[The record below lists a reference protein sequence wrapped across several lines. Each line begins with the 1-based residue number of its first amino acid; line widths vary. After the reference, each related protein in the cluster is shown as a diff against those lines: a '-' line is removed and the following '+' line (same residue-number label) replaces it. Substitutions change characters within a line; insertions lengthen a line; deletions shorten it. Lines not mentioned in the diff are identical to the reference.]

1 MFVGKYWA
9 IEIGPLHGEVGG
21 RGIINGS
28 GDTNRRYNELDI
40 VIGRGMGE
48 WDLLLENKFILRII
62 TQSERDGWQMLQRKL
77 IYLIVINEKRTTRTG
92 KLSNLGK

>member
-28 GDTNRRYNELDI
+28 GDTNRRYNELDR
-40 VIGRGMGE
+40 VMGRGMGE
-48 WDLLLENKFILRII
+48 WGLLLENKLILRII
-62 TQSERDGWQMLQRKL
+62 TQSERDGWQREL